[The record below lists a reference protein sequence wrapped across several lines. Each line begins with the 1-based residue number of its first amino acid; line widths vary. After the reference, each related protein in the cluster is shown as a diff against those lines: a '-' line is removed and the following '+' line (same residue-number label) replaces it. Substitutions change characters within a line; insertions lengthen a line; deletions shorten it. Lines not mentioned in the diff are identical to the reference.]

1 MTEQETGKLLQEL
14 LQKQNNGGL
23 RPKERLAI
31 PPQEMPQQDGM
42 VRRRNVNEVALGYTE
57 EQARLEALRCLQCR
71 NAPCVEGCPVRIR
84 IREFVGAVAV
94 GDYGQAL
101 AIIKENSL
109 LPAVCGRVCPQ
120 EVQCQEKCTVGLSLK
135 DVSKA
140 VSIGRLER
148 FVADWGGNGDPRGEG
163 VPPSH
168 PEAIPDMQRRCGPA
182 SPHQP
187 APRAAGE
194 ERGQDALATE
204 EQGQDALATKEQ
216 GRDALATVPAVG
228 PATGMKVA
236 IIGSGPGGIVA
247 AADTRRAGHEV
258 IVFEAFHKP
267 GGVMVYGIPEFRLP
281 KAIVEREIDT
291 LRQMG
296 VKIVTNFIVGRTRT
310 IAQLMQEDG
319 FDAVYVGVGA
329 GLPSFM
335 GIEGESLIGVYSA
348 NEYLTRANL
357 MKAYEFGR
365 GADTPIARSRKV
377 AVVGGGNVAMDAART
392 AVRLGA
398 EKVYLIYRRT
408 EKEMP
413 ARVEEV
419 HHAKEEGV
427 EFHLLQSPKRILGD
441 AGSNVTAVECLRYE
455 LGEPDASGRR
465 RPIAIPGS
473 EFQIEVDTAIIA
485 IGNLANPLI
494 RQTTPGLEFNKWGNL
509 VVDENCRT
517 SMEGIYA
524 GGDIVLGAATVI
536 LAMGQ
541 GRTAAAAMNEYL
553 AQKREGKDN

>member
-1 MTEQETGKLLQEL
+1 MTTEERKRLLKDL
-14 LQKQNNGGL
+14 LEKKESGGL
-23 RPKERLAI
+23 KVKDRMAI
-31 PPQEMPQQDGM
+31 PPQPMPEQDAAA
-42 VRRRNVNEVALGYTE
+42 RRGNVHEVARGYTP
-57 EQARLEALRCLQCR
+57 EQARLEAMRCLQCK
-71 NAPCVEGCPVRIR
+71 NAPCIEGCPVRIR
-84 IREFVGAVAV
+84 IRDFIGAIAE
-94 GDYGQAL
+94 GNHAEAL
-101 AIIKENSL
+101 RIIKENSL

-148 FVADWGGNGDPRGEG
+148 YVAD
-163 VPPSH
+163 
-168 PEAIPDMQRRCGPA
+168 I
-182 SPHQP
+182 
-187 APRAAGE
+187 
-194 ERGQDALATE
+194 
-204 EQGQDALATKEQ
+204 EQGNASIPEVA
-216 GRDALATVPAVG
+216 P
-228 PATGMKVA
+228 PTGMKVA

-258 IVFEAFHKP
+258 TVFEAFHKP

-281 KAIVEREIDT
+281 KAIVQKEIET
-291 LRQMG
+291 LTRMG
-296 VKIVTNFIVGRTRT
+296 VRIVTNFIVGRTRT
-310 IAQLMQEDG
+310 IEQLMKDDG
-319 FDAVYVGVGA
+319 YDAVYIGVGA

-335 GIEGESLIGVYSA
+335 DIEGESLVGVYSA

-357 MKAYEFGR
+357 MKAYEFGA

-377 AVVGGGNVAMDAART
+377 AVVGGGNVAMDSART

-408 EKEMP
+408 EQEMP

-419 HHAKEEGV
+419 HHAKQEGV
-427 EFHLLQSPKRILGD
+427 EFRLLQSPKRIIGD
-441 AGSNVTAVECLRYE
+441 DKGLVAAVECLRYE

-465 RPIAIPGS
+465 RPVAIPGS
-473 EFQIEVDTAIIA
+473 EFQIKVDSVIIA

-494 RQTTPGLEFNKWGNL
+494 RQTTPGLEFNNWGNI

-517 SMEGIYA
+517 SLEGVYA

-541 GRTAAAAMNEYL
+541 GRTAAAAINNYL
-553 AQKREGKDN
+553 AKKKK

>member
-1 MTEQETGKLLQEL
+1 MVGTARRTGTHTVTSDERKKLLSDL
-14 LQKQNNGGL
+14 LAKKDSGGL
-23 RPKERLAI
+23 KVKDRMAI
-31 PPQEMPQQDGM
+31 PPQAMPEQDAEA
-42 VRRRNVNEVALGYTE
+42 RRRNVNEVAQGYTE
-57 EQARLEALRCLQCR
+57 EQARVEALRCLQCK
-71 NAPCVEGCPVRIR
+71 NAPCIEGCPVRIR
-84 IREFVGAVAV
+84 IRDFVGAIAE
-94 GDYGQAL
+94 GDYRKAL
-101 AIIKENSL
+101 QIIKENSL

-148 FVADWGGNGDPRGEG
+148 FVADWGDGECGEG
-163 VPPSH
+163 ILPLRDEGVSPSQ
-168 PEAIPDMQRRCGPA
+168 PSAARR
-182 SPHQP
+182 QD
-187 APRAAGE
+187 AGE
-194 ERGQDALATE
+194 T
-204 EQGQDALATKEQ
+204 Q
-216 GRDALATVPAVG
+216 GRDGLATGTVPQVA
-228 PATGMKVA
+228 PPTGMKVA

-247 AADTRRAGHEV
+247 AADARRAGHDV
-258 IVFEAFHKP
+258 TVFEAFHKP

-281 KAIVEREIDT
+281 KAIVRREIET
-291 LRQMG
+291 LKQMG

-310 IAQLMQEDG
+310 IEQLMKEDG
-319 FDAVYVGVGA
+319 FDAVYIGVGA

-335 GIEGESLIGVYSA
+335 DVPGESLVGVYSA

-357 MKAYEFGR
+357 MKAYQFGE
-365 GADTPIARSRKV
+365 GADTPIAMSKRV
-377 AVVGGGNVAMDAART
+377 AVVGGGNVAMDSART

-427 EFHLLQSPKRILGD
+427 EFHLLQNPKRIIGD
-441 AGSNVTAVECLRYE
+441 DKGMVTGIECLRYE

-465 RPIAIPGS
+465 RPVAIPGS
-473 EFQIEVDTAIIA
+473 EFQIEVDTVIVA

-494 RQTTPGLEFNKWGNL
+494 RQTTPGLEFNKWGNI

-517 SMEGIYA
+517 SMEGVFA

-541 GRTAAAAMNEYL
+541 GRIAAAAINKYL
-553 AQKREGKDN
+553 AEKKSMNQ

>member
-1 MTEQETGKLLQEL
+1 MTSEERKRLLQDL
-14 LQKQNNGGL
+14 LTRKSSGGF
-23 RPKERLAI
+23 KTKDRLAI
-31 PPQEMPQQDGM
+31 PAQEMPEQDPTA
-42 VRRRNVNEVALGYTE
+42 RRRNVSEVALGYTE
-57 EQARLEALRCLQCR
+57 EQARIEAMRCLQCR
-71 NAPCVEGCPVRIR
+71 NAPCIEGCPVRIR
-84 IREFVGAVAV
+84 IRDFVGAIAQ
-94 GDYGQAL
+94 GDYQQAV

-148 FVADWGGNGDPRGEG
+148 FVADLGRLRGEA
-163 VPPSH
+163 VPP
-168 PEAIPDMQRRCGPA
+168 AI
-182 SPHQP
+182 
-187 APRAAGE
+187 
-194 ERGQDALATE
+194 RGQDALDTKM
-204 EQGQDALATKEQ
+204 QRPDALAT
-216 GRDALATVPAVG
+216 TPAVA
-228 PATGMKVA
+228 PPTGMKVA

-247 AADTRRAGHEV
+247 AADSRRAGHEV
-258 IVFEAFHKP
+258 TVFEAFHKP

-281 KAIVEREIDT
+281 KAIVQQEIET
-291 LRQMG
+291 LKRMG

-310 IAQLMQEDG
+310 VEQLMKEDG
-319 FDAVYVGVGA
+319 FDAVYIGVGA
-329 GLPSFM
+329 GLPTFM
-335 GIEGESLIGVYSA
+335 NVEGESLVGVYSA

-357 MKAYEFGR
+357 MKAYQFGA
-365 GADTPIARSRKV
+365 GADTPIARSKRV

-413 ARVEEV
+413 ARVEEI
-419 HHAKEEGV
+419 HHAKQEGV
-427 EFHLLQSPKRILGD
+427 DFHLLENPKRILGD
-441 AGSNVTAVECLRYE
+441 ANGNVVAIECLRYE

-465 RPIAIPGS
+465 RPVAIPGS
-473 EFQIEVDTAIIA
+473 EFQIDVDTVIIA
-485 IGNLANPLI
+485 IGNQANPLI

-509 VVDENCRT
+509 VVDEHCRT
-517 SMEGIYA
+517 SMEGVFA

-541 GRTAAAAMNEYL
+541 GRIAAAAMNEYL
-553 AQKREGKDN
+553 ARKRQDRAG